1 MDRGRWR
8 QDEQELSEKANGRLE
23 PYTKQWHLKQE
34 EIKKIMQPTK
44 QEEKR
49 KYAEEDIE
57 EWLRVSLPILE
68 GPFASKPWI
77 KYVLE
82 ELTRANG
89 LAVRVVTKN

>member
-1 MDRGRWR
+1 VQKKRPHWGKIKNQNKGEGEVRD
-8 QDEQELSEKANGRLE
+8 
-23 PYTKQWHLKQE
+23 

-57 EWLRVSLPILE
+57 EWLRVSLPILK
-68 GPFASKPWI
+68 GPVASKPWI
-77 KYVLE
+77 KYVLK

-89 LAVRVVTKN
+89 LAVGI